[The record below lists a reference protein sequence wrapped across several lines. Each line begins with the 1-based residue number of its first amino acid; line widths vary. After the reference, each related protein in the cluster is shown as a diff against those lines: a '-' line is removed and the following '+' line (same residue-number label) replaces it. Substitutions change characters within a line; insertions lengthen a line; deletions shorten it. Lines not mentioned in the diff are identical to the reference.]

1 MQKKKPNEG
10 RQCVSLTTY
19 ILVRAIPTFNILLKY
34 AKGRLV
40 FSSLKISN
48 ELWVRSSGMTV
59 C

>member
-1 MQKKKPNEG
+1 MQKKKKPNEG

-48 ELWVRSSGMTV
+48 EL
-59 C
+59 